1 MLLILLAVMKKILLP
16 ILWILILFFA
26 YKLICSIYDPILF
39 NNVKVERYADVIS
52 NLKDIG
58 KSQVAHKSVNGYY
71 AQDFKSLV
79 KFIDTAEYVIVEKR
93 DSSYLEY
100 DRTYRI
106 DMLREVQIV
115 DTLGFV
121 SVKDSLFGETDQ
133 YMTMMKVPVK
143 GIDTSFVMKADVIEK
158 NNYPVAV
165 FEVSVSKDL
174 VLHDQDPYLLEQ
186 EKATI
191 SVDGVNGPDIVLGS
205 LTEVSTNGNWPTIYD
220 AKTQD

>member
-1 MLLILLAVMKKILLP
+1 MKKILLP
-16 ILWILILFFA
+16 VLWILILFFA
-26 YKLICSIYDPILF
+26 YKLFYSIYNPIQF
-39 NNVKVERYADVIS
+39 NNVKVERYADVIA

-58 KSQVAHKSVNGYY
+58 NAQIAHKSVNGYY

-79 KFIDTAEYVIVEKR
+79 KFIDSGEYVIVEKK

-100 DRTYRI
+100 NRTYRI

-121 SVKDSLFGETDQ
+121 SVKDSLFGESER
-133 YMTMMKVPVK
+133 YMTMMKVPIE

-174 VLHDQDPYLLEQ
+174 VLHDQDAYLLEQ
-186 EKATI
+186 EKATV
-191 SVDGVNGPDIVLGS
+191 SVDGVNGPDVVLGS

-220 AKTQD
+220 AGIQN

>member
-1 MLLILLAVMKKILLP
+1 MKKILLP
-16 ILWILILFFA
+16 VLWILILFFA
-26 YKLICSIYDPILF
+26 YKLFYSIYDPILF
-39 NNVKVERYADVIS
+39 NNVKVTRYADVIS

-58 KSQVAHKSVNGYY
+58 KSQVAHKAVKGYY

-100 DRTYRI
+100 DRIYRI

-115 DTLGFV
+115 DTLGYV
-121 SVKDSLFGETDQ
+121 SVKDSLFGQSDH

-174 VLHDQDPYLLEQ
+174 VLHDQDSYLLEQ

-220 AKTQD
+220 ARIQD

>member
-1 MLLILLAVMKKILLP
+1 MKKILLP
-16 ILWILILFFA
+16 VLWILILFFA
-26 YKLICSIYDPILF
+26 YKLFYSIYNPIQF
-39 NNVKVERYADVIS
+39 NNVKVERYADVIA

-58 KSQVAHKSVNGYY
+58 NAQIAHKSVNGYY

-79 KFIDTAEYVIVEKR
+79 KFIDSGEYVIVEKR

-121 SVKDSLFGETDQ
+121 SVKDSLFGESEL
-133 YMTMMKVPVK
+133 YMTMMKVPVE

-174 VLHDQDPYLLEQ
+174 VLHDQDAYLLEQ
-186 EKATI
+186 EKATV

-220 AKTQD
+220 AGIQE